1 MGKQQRGQETRAQI
15 LRAAAGCFAQRG
27 YNGTG
32 VAEICQMAG
41 VSKGAFY
48 YHFPSKRAVFLDLLD
63 AWMTELQDALDRLSR
78 GARTAPERLSSMA
91 RMMGVILRSDSA
103 QLPMFL
109 EFWTQA
115 SREGAIR
122 EVTSAPYGKFHR
134 FFADLIQSGIAEG
147 TLAPIDP
154 GLGAQ
159 AIISL
164 ASGLLLQ
171 GLLDPQGADWERLA
185 QDSIQVL
192 LQGLKQR

>member
-1 MGKQQRGQETRAQI
+1 MGKQQRSQETRAQI
-15 LRAAAGCFAQRG
+15 LRAAARCFAQNG
-27 YNGTG
+27 YNATG
-32 VAEICQMAG
+32 VAAICQLAG

-63 AWMTELQDALDRLSR
+63 AWMSQLQELLEGMAW
-78 GARTAPERLSSMA
+78 GGRTAPERLSRMA
-91 RMMGVILRSDSA
+91 RAMGAILASESA

-122 EVTSAPYGKFHR
+122 EVTSAPYQKFQR
-134 FFADLIQSGIAEG
+134 FFSELIQSGIEEG

-159 AIISL
+159 AVISL

-171 GLLDPQGADWERLA
+171 GLLNPDEADWERVA
-185 QDSIQVL
+185 QDSIQIL
-192 LQGLKQR
+192 LQGLQHR